1 MMFLRLCTIAILSVV
16 SLTGCGQDITLPAT
30 GTVYG
35 DLLYTDGTP
44 AAGIVAMVEG
54 YPNTAVSDEN
64 GRFVING
71 VLAVD
76 EQGMGRYYVVRGYGE
91 RDGNPVGFIVDHFKV
106 KGQQS
111 YSVGIVV
118 VRQTGSI
125 TGAIYLEI
133 MSDHSGVF
141 VGIEGTSIETVTRA
155 DGSFFLDQ
163 VPAHEGYRKDCTRS
177 GFHPMTIE
185 SFWDNGEQRP
195 LRVDPRETTDI
206 GATTLSVEL

>member
-1 MMFLRLCTIAILSVV
+1 MMFLRLCAIAILCVV

-30 GTVYG
+30 GTIYG

-54 YPNTAVSDEN
+54 YPNTSVSDEN

-76 EQGMGRYYVVRGYGE
+76 EQGMGKYYVVRGYGE
-91 RDGNPVGFIVDHFKV
+91 RDSNPVGFIVEHFKV

-111 YSVGIVV
+111 YSVGIIV
-118 VRQTGSI
+118 VRETGSI
-125 TGAIYLEI
+125 TGAIYLEN

-141 VGIEGTSIETVTRA
+141 IGIEGTSIETVTRA
-155 DGSFFLDQ
+155 DGSFLLDR
-163 VPAHEGYRKDCTRS
+163 VPVHEGYSMGCTRS
-177 GFHPMTIE
+177 GFYPMIIE
-185 SFWDNGEQRP
+185 SFWNNGEQYP

-206 GATTLSVEL
+206 GSATLSVEL